1 MKMGLL
7 SEILL
12 SLPIGVIGALIAKY
26 VHPSWDLKNLLLF
39 GLMVFVVTVILAYL
53 VGKYIKK

>member
-1 MKMGLL
+1 MTLL

-26 VHPSWDLKNLLLF
+26 VHPSWNLKNLLLF
-39 GLMVFVVTVILAYL
+39 GLMVFAITVIIAYL
-53 VGKYIKK
+53 AGKYIKK